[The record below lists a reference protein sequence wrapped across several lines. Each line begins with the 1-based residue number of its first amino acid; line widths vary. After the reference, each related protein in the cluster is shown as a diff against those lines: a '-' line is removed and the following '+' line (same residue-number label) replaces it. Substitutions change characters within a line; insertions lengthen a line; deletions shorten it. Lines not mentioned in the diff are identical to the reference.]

1 MRTCLRWTAL
11 CLLAA
16 EVSQGAEPG
25 EGSCASDAAKVV
37 PGHRRDLLQSFI
49 GDAVELMELAGHG
62 EEGYVWRGRLV
73 RSGQEVAVK
82 FRCDQDECQG
92 ETVSLRGHAHELLHE
107 CYAGSEAFRRAPQYV
122 SGCFE
127 DFADDA
133 AFIVLQQVPPSFVL
147 VEYSVDD
154 FVKAD
159 KATHH
164 GLLRQL
170 LRAVCRFLDPVD
182 GRSLVHNDL
191 TAANI
196 MWDPSSMQL
205 TIMDFSQAEFCSEVV
220 RGAHGCQA
228 KLLLKDIKKEL
239 IIWALHTDL
248 HGSAGETTCSKRAK
262 RINFEKREAMRAP
275 AAAFVAKK
283 LGDCSG
289 RVDAW
294 TWSLLDWVG
303 AVDAEIARQLAGAP
317 SVPVASLFRSSSD
330 AGCLY
335 CWARAAERGLR
346 SLHVQLQP
354 GTKMWPGVSQG
365 SGLWLPDA
373 EVTADRLSPQG
384 TSADS
389 AARSRRL
396 QRARRGNSSE
406 GPLHGMDV
414 RSVRLEAVLASPL
427 WFLASFAER
436 ST

>member
-228 KLLLKDIKKEL
+228 KLLLKDIKKDL

-303 AVDAEIARQLAGAP
+303 AVDAEIARQLAGPRVGASVLSERPRCPWLRCSEAP
-317 SVPVASLFRSSSD
+317 PM
-330 AGCLY
+330 
-335 CWARAAERGLR
+335 
-346 SLHVQLQP
+346 Q